1 MAEHQSGA
9 GTSRAGLTRLTD
21 LAGTQAPGKVEPTQP
36 CPEGR
41 PARAEVRE
49 AWPQWLY
56 REPGPSGRAAGAQ
69 PGAGSGSG
77 ETAGASPARG

>member
-1 MAEHQSGA
+1 MAEHRSGV
-9 GTSRAGLTRLTD
+9 GTSRAGLKPLTD

-41 PARAEVRE
+41 PTRAEVQE
-49 AWPQWLY
+49 AGPQWLD
-56 REPGPSGRAAGAQ
+56 REPGPGGRAAGAQ
-69 PGAGSGSG
+69 PGAGSGPG